1 MNRLLIFS
9 LQSYIAFLAVVYLV
23 EYRSYDIVQQL
34 VVKVEPI
41 DEHAQGNNARDAYEE
56 LLFHCCHHPL

>member
-1 MNRLLIFS
+1 MNRLLIFL

-41 DEHAQGNNARDAYEE
+41 DEHTQRNNARGAYEE